1 MKGAPK
7 PVATIVLTLINTAVL
22 QCQAW
27 DGSCREGDIKM
38 ARKSLQLK
46 IFSIYKDKD

>member
-7 PVATIVLTLINTAVL
+7 PVGSILLTLINTAVL

-27 DGSCREGDIKM
+27 DGSCRKGDIKNGQE
-38 ARKSLQLK
+38 KVS
-46 IFSIYKDKD
+46 S